1 MNEEFK
7 SICFICHANY
17 CRSPVAEML
26 LKEKYK
32 NSINVSSAGL
42 RPMVTAGMDPRSLN
56 FLKKNKIPCS
66 VHNPKK
72 IDVDL
77 FKLSN
82 IVFAMDTI
90 VLMQLNRFYK
100 KYRNKF
106 RLVSFQHRNINIV
119 DPYNLPR
126 KKYENVM
133 ENIKFVID
141 NLSIEEIN

>member
-1 MNEEFK
+1 MNKEVK
-7 SICFICHANY
+7 SICFVCTANY

-26 LKEKYK
+26 LRAKYK

-42 RPMVTAGMDPRSLN
+42 RPMVISGMDPRSLS
-56 FLKKNKIPCS
+56 FLKKNKIPYS

-72 IDVDL
+72 IDADL

-90 VLMQLNRFYK
+90 VLMQLNKFYK
-100 KYRNKF
+100 KYRNKL

-119 DPYNLPR
+119 DPYNLPI

-141 NLSIEEIN
+141 NLSLEETN

>member
-1 MNEEFK
+1 MNEELK

-42 RPMVTAGMDPRSLN
+42 RPMMTAGMDPRSLN

-72 IDVDL
+72 IEVDL